1 MVFLGVT
8 YGCCCLDLRGCL
20 GGGPYGGSTGRVQ
33 YASSAP
39 CFSFACYC
47 GPHILQQL
55 LVGSSIHK
63 PDETAKSRPR
73 RRSVGNI

>member
-1 MVFLGVT
+1 MAFLGVS

-20 GGGPYGGSTGRVQ
+20 GEGSTGRVQ

-47 GPHILQQL
+47 GPHVLQQL
-55 LVGSSIHK
+55 LLGGSIHK
-63 PDETAKSRPR
+63 PDETVKSRPR